1 MEKEEIKE
9 VLGSNHVIEMGTK
22 KLDGPLTYL
31 NLLREVHARM
41 STTVGRPT
49 DIKDTR
55 YHNIPLTEETW
66 EQLKKKAR
74 MIPGKKTIS
83 ASHLATFLIEEGLK
97 KLDEEIEKYDLG
109 RIAN

>member
-1 MEKEEIKE
+1 MEKNEIKE
-9 VLGSNHVIEMGTK
+9 ALGSNRVIEMETK

-31 NLLREVHARM
+31 NLLRKVHARM

-55 YHNIPLTEETW
+55 YHNIPLTDETW
-66 EQLKKKAR
+66 EQLKEKAR

-109 RIAN
+109 KIAK